1 MRRRVRRVESDS
13 SLELLLDTIC
23 NTFGGILFIA
33 LLVSILMSQ
42 RSAEVLTKPVD
53 QSAQAAMNR
62 FTAELETVQ
71 QELDE
76 ARKSSELLEQ
86 LSTRI
91 SDPEIKRLL
100 SRKEDLEKSLERI
113 ERMVSEELVDVS
125 QEQKKVNETT
135 NEIAAAQN
143 MLEGAKRELDEL
155 KKRLGKATE
164 DNSRVAGFP
173 ITQSTSKSQ
182 VTVCIGRG
190 KICFLE
196 QNMNGTL
203 VDDPSQME
211 ISKSLLTGERIIPVF
226 ANGITVNKMEG
237 LGSIQSKVNEYRAQ
251 DQFFRVFIWK
261 DSFESYQTFS
271 DIIAKKRFSY
281 EVNPMLDGEFLA
293 KSNSNARVQ

>member
-1 MRRRVRRVESDS
+1 
-13 SLELLLDTIC
+13 
-23 NTFGGILFIA
+23 
-33 LLVSILMSQ
+33 MSQ
-42 RSAEVLTKPVD
+42 RSAEVLTKPID

-155 KKRLGKATE
+155 KKRLGKAIE

-173 ITQSTSKSQ
+173 IAQSTSKSQ

-196 QNMNGTL
+196 QNINGTL
-203 VDDPSQME
+203 VDDPSQIVDMTDKK
-211 ISKSLLTGERIIPVF
+211 ILPNF
-226 ANGITVNKMEG
+226 DNGVIVNKKDG
-237 LGSIQSKVNEYRAQ
+237 LGSLHSKINEYKAQ
-251 DQFFRVFIWK
+251 NHFFRIFIWK
-261 DSFESYQTFS
+261 DSFETYQTFS

-281 EVNPMLDGEFLA
+281 EVNPMIEGDYLVKGP
-293 KSNSNARVQ
+293 SNARVQ

>member
-1 MRRRVRRVESDS
+1 MSRRVRRVESDS

-113 ERMVSEELVDVS
+113 ERMVSEDLVDVS

-155 KKRLGKATE
+155 KKRLGKAIE

-196 QNMNGTL
+196 RN
-203 VDDPSQME
+203 
-211 ISKSLLTGERIIPVF
+211 I
-226 ANGITVNKMEG
+226 NGILEDDASQIVDMTDKKILPNFDNGVIVNKKDE
-237 LGSIQSKVNEYRAQ
+237 LGSLHSKINEYKPQ
-251 DQFFRVFIWK
+251 KYFFRIFIWK
-261 DSFESYQTFS
+261 DSFATYQTFS
-271 DIIAKKRFSY
+271 DIIAKNRYSY
-281 EVNPMLDGEFLA
+281 EVNPMLDGDYLM
-293 KSNSNARVQ
+293 KGPSNARVQ

>member
-1 MRRRVRRVESDS
+1 
-13 SLELLLDTIC
+13 LDTIC

-155 KKRLGKATE
+155 KKRLGKAIE

-173 ITQSTSKSQ
+173 IAQSTSKSQ

-203 VDDPSQME
+203 VDDPSQIVDMTDKK
-211 ISKSLLTGERIIPVF
+211 ILPNF
-226 ANGITVNKMEG
+226 DNGVIVNKKDG
-237 LGSIQSKVNEYRAQ
+237 LGSLHSKINEYKAQ
-251 DQFFRVFIWK
+251 NHFFRIFIWK
-261 DSFESYQTFS
+261 DSFETYQTFS

-281 EVNPMLDGEFLA
+281 EVNPMIEGDYLVKGP
-293 KSNSNARVQ
+293 SNARVQ

>member
-1 MRRRVRRVESDS
+1 VESDS

-42 RSAEVLTKPVD
+42 RSVEVLTKPVD

-113 ERMVSEELVDVS
+113 ERMVSEDLVDVS

-155 KKRLGKATE
+155 KKRLGKAIE

-173 ITQSTSKSQ
+173 IAQSTSKSQ

-196 QNMNGTL
+196 QNINGTL
-203 VDDPSQME
+203 VDDPSQIVDMTDKK
-211 ISKSLLTGERIIPVF
+211 ILPNF
-226 ANGITVNKMEG
+226 DNGVIVNKKDG
-237 LGSIQSKVNEYRAQ
+237 LGSLHSKINEYKAQ
-251 DQFFRVFIWK
+251 NHFFRIFIWK
-261 DSFESYQTFS
+261 DSFETYQTFS

-281 EVNPMLDGEFLA
+281 EVNPMIEGDYLVKGP
-293 KSNSNARVQ
+293 SNARVQ

>member
-1 MRRRVRRVESDS
+1 VESDS

-155 KKRLGKATE
+155 KKRLGKAIE

-196 QNMNGTL
+196 QNINGTL
-203 VDDPSQME
+203 VDDPSQIVDMTDKK
-211 ISKSLLTGERIIPVF
+211 ILPNFDNGVII
-226 ANGITVNKMEG
+226 NKKDG
-237 LGSIQSKVNEYRAQ
+237 LGSLHSKINEYKAQ
-251 DQFFRVFIWK
+251 NHFFRIFIWK
-261 DSFESYQTFS
+261 DSFETYQTFS

-281 EVNPMLDGEFLA
+281 EVNPMIEGDYLVKGP
-293 KSNSNARVQ
+293 SNARVQ

>member
-1 MRRRVRRVESDS
+1 VESDS

-155 KKRLGKATE
+155 KKRLGKAIE

-173 ITQSTSKSQ
+173 IAQSTSKSQ

-203 VDDPSQME
+203 VDDPSQIVDMTDKK
-211 ISKSLLTGERIIPVF
+211 ILPNF
-226 ANGITVNKMEG
+226 DNGVIVNKKDG
-237 LGSIQSKVNEYRAQ
+237 LGSLHSKINEYKAQ
-251 DQFFRVFIWK
+251 NHFFRIFIWK
-261 DSFESYQTFS
+261 DSFETYQTFS

-281 EVNPMLDGEFLA
+281 EVNPMIEGDYLVKGP
-293 KSNSNARVQ
+293 SNARVQ

>member
-1 MRRRVRRVESDS
+1 MSRRVRRVESDS

-42 RSAEVLTKPVD
+42 RSVEVLTKPVD

-113 ERMVSEELVDVS
+113 ERIVSEELVDVS

-155 KKRLGKATE
+155 KKRLGKAIE

-173 ITQSTSKSQ
+173 IAQSTSKSQ

-203 VDDPSQME
+203 VDDPSQIVDMSDKK
-211 ISKSLLTGERIIPVF
+211 ILPDFDNGVII
-226 ANGITVNKMEG
+226 NKKDG
-237 LGSIQSKVNEYRAQ
+237 LGSLHSKINEYKAQ
-251 DQFFRVFIWK
+251 NHFFRIFIWK
-261 DSFESYQTFS
+261 DSFETYQTFS

-281 EVNPMLDGEFLA
+281 EVNPMIEGDYLVKGP
-293 KSNSNARVQ
+293 SNARVQ

>member
-1 MRRRVRRVESDS
+1 MSRRVRRVESDS

-155 KKRLGKATE
+155 KKRLGKAIE

-173 ITQSTSKSQ
+173 IAQSTSKSQ

-203 VDDPSQME
+203 VDDPSQIVDMTDKK
-211 ISKSLLTGERIIPVF
+211 ILPNF
-226 ANGITVNKMEG
+226 DNGVIVNKKDG
-237 LGSIQSKVNEYRAQ
+237 LGSLHSKINEYKAQ
-251 DQFFRVFIWK
+251 NHFFRIFIWK
-261 DSFESYQTFS
+261 DSFETYQTFS

-281 EVNPMLDGEFLA
+281 EVNPMIEGDYLVKGP
-293 KSNSNARVQ
+293 SNARVQ

>member
-1 MRRRVRRVESDS
+1 MSRRVRRVESDS

-113 ERMVSEELVDVS
+113 ERMVSEDLVDVS

-155 KKRLGKATE
+155 KKRLGKAIE

-173 ITQSTSKSQ
+173 IAQSTSKSQ

-196 QNMNGTL
+196 QNINGTL
-203 VDDPSQME
+203 VDDPSQIVDMTDKK
-211 ISKSLLTGERIIPVF
+211 ILPNF
-226 ANGITVNKMEG
+226 DNGVIVNKKDG
-237 LGSIQSKVNEYRAQ
+237 LGSLHSKINEYKAQ
-251 DQFFRVFIWK
+251 NHFFRIFIWK
-261 DSFESYQTFS
+261 DSFETYQTFS

-281 EVNPMLDGEFLA
+281 EVNPMIEGDYLVKGP
-293 KSNSNARVQ
+293 SNARVQ

>member
-1 MRRRVRRVESDS
+1 MSRRVRRVESDS

-155 KKRLGKATE
+155 KKRLGKAIE

-196 QNMNGTL
+196 QNMNSAFA
-203 VDDPSQME
+203 VYAAA
-211 ISKSLLTGERIIPVF
+211 LTSNLSIC
-226 ANGITVNKMEG
+226 
-237 LGSIQSKVNEYRAQ
+237 GSFIRL
-251 DQFFRVFIWK
+251 DFR
-261 DSFESYQTFS
+261 S
-271 DIIAKKRFSY
+271 
-281 EVNPMLDGEFLA
+281 
-293 KSNSNARVQ
+293 

>member
-1 MRRRVRRVESDS
+1 MSRRVRRVESDS

-113 ERMVSEELVDVS
+113 ERMVSEDLVDVS

-155 KKRLGKATE
+155 KKRLGKAIE

-173 ITQSTSKSQ
+173 IAQSTSKSQ

-203 VDDPSQME
+203 VDDPSQIVDMTDKK
-211 ISKSLLTGERIIPVF
+211 ILPNF
-226 ANGITVNKMEG
+226 DNGVIVNKKDG
-237 LGSIQSKVNEYRAQ
+237 LGSLHSKINEYKAQ
-251 DQFFRVFIWK
+251 NHFFRIFIWK
-261 DSFESYQTFS
+261 DSFETYQTFS

-281 EVNPMLDGEFLA
+281 EVNPMIEGDYLVKGP
-293 KSNSNARVQ
+293 SNARVQ

>member
-1 MRRRVRRVESDS
+1 VESDS

-113 ERMVSEELVDVS
+113 ERIVSEELVDVS

-155 KKRLGKATE
+155 KKRLGKAIE

-173 ITQSTSKSQ
+173 IAQSTSKSQ

-203 VDDPSQME
+203 VDDPSQIVDMSDKK
-211 ISKSLLTGERIIPVF
+211 ILPDFDNGVII
-226 ANGITVNKMEG
+226 NKKDG
-237 LGSIQSKVNEYRAQ
+237 LGSLHSKINEYKAQ
-251 DQFFRVFIWK
+251 NHFFRIFIWK
-261 DSFESYQTFS
+261 DSFETYQTFS

-281 EVNPMLDGEFLA
+281 EVNPMIEGDYLVKGP
-293 KSNSNARVQ
+293 SNARVQ

>member
-1 MRRRVRRVESDS
+1 MSRRVRRVESDS

-155 KKRLGKATE
+155 KKRLGKAIE

-173 ITQSTSKSQ
+173 IAQSTSKSQ

-203 VDDPSQME
+203 VDDPSQIVDMSDKK
-211 ISKSLLTGERIIPVF
+211 ILPDFDNGVII
-226 ANGITVNKMEG
+226 NKKDG
-237 LGSIQSKVNEYRAQ
+237 LGSLHSKINEYKAQ
-251 DQFFRVFIWK
+251 NHFFRIFIWK
-261 DSFESYQTFS
+261 DSFETYQTFS

-281 EVNPMLDGEFLA
+281 EVNPMIEGDYLVKGP
-293 KSNSNARVQ
+293 SNARVQ

>member
-1 MRRRVRRVESDS
+1 MSRRVRRVESDS
-13 SLELLLDTIC
+13 SLELLLDTIS

-76 ARKSSELLEQ
+76 ARKSSELLSQ

-113 ERMVSEELVDVS
+113 ERMVSEDLVDVS

-155 KKRLGKATE
+155 KKRLGKAIE

-196 QNMNGTL
+196 RNINGTL
-203 VDDPSQME
+203 EDDVSQIVDMTDKKILPN
-211 ISKSLLTGERIIPVF
+211 F
-226 ANGITVNKMEG
+226 DNGVIVNKKDE
-237 LGSIQSKVNEYRAQ
+237 LGSIQSKINEYKPQ
-251 DQFFRVFIWK
+251 KYFFRIFIWK
-261 DSFESYQTFS
+261 DSFATYQTFS
-271 DIIAKKRFSY
+271 DIIAKNRYSY
-281 EVNPMLDGEFLA
+281 EVNPMLDGDYLM
-293 KSNSNARVQ
+293 KGPSNARVQ

>member
-1 MRRRVRRVESDS
+1 MSRRVRRVESDS

-76 ARKSSELLEQ
+76 ARKSSELLSQ

-113 ERMVSEELVDVS
+113 ERMVSEDLVDVS

-155 KKRLGKATE
+155 KKRLGKAIE

-190 KICFLE
+190 RICFLE
-196 QNMNGTL
+196 QNVNGIL
-203 VDDPSQME
+203 VEDASQIK
-211 ISKSLLTGERIIPVF
+211 ISGGLLGENMTPVF
-226 ANGITVNKMEG
+226 ENGIVVNKKDG
-237 LGSIQSKVNEYRAQ
+237 LSILHSKINEYSAQ

-261 DSFESYQTFS
+261 DSFESYQLFS
-271 DIIAKKRFSY
+271 DIITKKRFNY
-281 EVNPMLDGEFLA
+281 EINPMLEGEFLA
-293 KSNSNARVQ
+293 RGNSTARVQ

>member
-1 MRRRVRRVESDS
+1 VESDS

-113 ERMVSEELVDVS
+113 ERMVSEDLVDVS

-155 KKRLGKATE
+155 KKRLGKAIE

-173 ITQSTSKSQ
+173 IAQSTSKSQ

-196 QNMNGTL
+196 QNINGTL
-203 VDDPSQME
+203 VDDPSQIVDMTDKK
-211 ISKSLLTGERIIPVF
+211 ILPNF
-226 ANGITVNKMEG
+226 DNGVIVNKKDG
-237 LGSIQSKVNEYRAQ
+237 LGSLHSKINEYKAQ
-251 DQFFRVFIWK
+251 NHFFRIFIWK
-261 DSFESYQTFS
+261 DSFETYQTFS

-281 EVNPMLDGEFLA
+281 EVNPMIEGDYLVKGP
-293 KSNSNARVQ
+293 SNARVQ

>member
-1 MRRRVRRVESDS
+1 VESDS

-113 ERMVSEELVDVS
+113 ERMVSEDLVDVS

-155 KKRLGKATE
+155 KKRLGKAIE

-173 ITQSTSKSQ
+173 IAQSTSKSQ

-196 QNMNGTL
+196 QNINGTL
-203 VDDPSQME
+203 VDDPSQIVDMTDKK
-211 ISKSLLTGERIIPVF
+211 ILPNF
-226 ANGITVNKMEG
+226 DNGVIVNKKDG
-237 LGSIQSKVNEYRAQ
+237 LGSLHSKINEYKAQ
-251 DQFFRVFIWK
+251 NHFFRIFIWK
-261 DSFESYQTFS
+261 DSFETYQTFS

-281 EVNPMLDGEFLA
+281 EVNPMIEGDCLVKGP
-293 KSNSNARVQ
+293 SNARVQ

>member
-1 MRRRVRRVESDS
+1 VESDS

-155 KKRLGKATE
+155 KKRLGKAIE

-173 ITQSTSKSQ
+173 IAQSTSKSQ

-196 QNMNGTL
+196 QNINGTL
-203 VDDPSQME
+203 VDDPSQIVDMTDKK
-211 ISKSLLTGERIIPVF
+211 ILPNF
-226 ANGITVNKMEG
+226 DNGVIVNKKDG
-237 LGSIQSKVNEYRAQ
+237 LGSLHSKINEYKAQ
-251 DQFFRVFIWK
+251 NHFFRIFIWK
-261 DSFESYQTFS
+261 DSFETYQTFS

-281 EVNPMLDGEFLA
+281 EVNPMIEGDYLVKGP
-293 KSNSNARVQ
+293 SNARVQ

>member
-1 MRRRVRRVESDS
+1 VESDS

-155 KKRLGKATE
+155 KKRLGKAIE

-173 ITQSTSKSQ
+173 IAQSTSKSQ

-203 VDDPSQME
+203 VDDPSQIVDMSDKK
-211 ISKSLLTGERIIPVF
+211 ILPDFDNGVII
-226 ANGITVNKMEG
+226 NKKDG
-237 LGSIQSKVNEYRAQ
+237 LGSLHSKINEYKAQ
-251 DQFFRVFIWK
+251 NHFFRIFIWK
-261 DSFESYQTFS
+261 DSFETYQTFS

-281 EVNPMLDGEFLA
+281 EVNPMIEGDYLVKGP
-293 KSNSNARVQ
+293 SNARVQ